1 MLGIPRFYGIKK
13 TLARRF
19 EVEDLASLTFSRR
32 WPAMLMI
39 ERLEHKVVEKWE
51 RSQQRGQGRH
61 TTPRDDAE

>member
-1 MLGIPRFYGIKK
+1 
-13 TLARRF
+13 
-19 EVEDLASLTFSRR
+19 
-32 WPAMLMI
+32 MLMI